1 LQAPAG
7 VPDTCPFEIEWSPAV
22 IVVQMGQGLDEMSIK
37 KKLLDARAC
46 KCMHLLL
53 EANNAEASPEGTELK
68 ARIQQARLE
77 LPAGAQLPPDVL
89 LQLCELR
96 WGTDRVTGWQL
107 EWANRQEACRAAATS
122 CEVQVLDS
130 ARKNRASEKYAR
142 VPGALFT

>member
-53 EANNAEASPEGTELK
+53 EANNAETNLEGPELK
-68 ARIQQARLE
+68 ARIQQARIE

-107 EWANRQEACRAAATS
+107 EWANRQEACRAAATA
-122 CEVQVLDS
+122 CEVQDLDS
-130 ARKNRASEKYAR
+130 ARASEKYAR
-142 VPGALFT
+142 VAVALFT